1 MTDARRFNGSITRNR
16 RFVKSYSVMSIFLF
30 IGSLVS
36 AALFLFTV
44 YTEKNVTTVCSS
56 TDSHGNI
63 SIDDCSTHLNT
74 AGKIV
79 VTIITALEI
88 LVHLCAS
95 LLHRS
100 IMSCMY

>member
-1 MTDARRFNGSITRNR
+1 
-16 RFVKSYSVMSIFLF
+16 MSIFLF

-56 TDSHGNI
+56 TDSSGNI
-63 SIDDCSTHLNT
+63 SFDDCDTHLNT

-79 VTIITALEI
+79 VTVITALEI
-88 LVHLCAS
+88 LVHLCA
-95 LLHRS
+95 
-100 IMSCMY
+100 